1 MSPSRDGAREVTRPR
16 MARAASAG
24 RYGRLPYAA
33 AALFIAV
40 LLWTVVRGDQV
51 IERTIYLP
59 LVPALD
65 TGLRVDGAR
74 PEVRV
79 RVSGRARELLKLGR
93 ASPLRTDATTAGVG
107 PVRLD
112 LRPATVELPDGVD
125 ATVKDVRPHYL
136 TVRVARIE
144 TPASD
149 KSPRATNS
157 SRRP

>member
-1 MSPSRDGAREVTRPR
+1 VSPARDGSREATRPR
-16 MARAASAG
+16 VVRPIPGS

-40 LLWTVVRGDQV
+40 LLWAVVRGDQV

-65 TGLRVDGAR
+65 TGLRLDGDR

-93 ASPLRTDATTAGVG
+93 ASPLRTDATAAGVG

-112 LRPATVELPDGVD
+112 LRPGTVELPDGVD
-125 ATVKDVRPHYL
+125 ATVKDVRPHAL
-136 TVRVARIE
+136 TVRIARDE
-144 TPASD
+144 PESSG
-149 KSPRATNS
+149 KSPKATNS
-157 SRRP
+157 TRRP